1 MDVIDKVKRQV
12 IDWEKIFV
20 MSQIKEANF
29 QNGLCA

>member
-1 MDVIDKVKRQV
+1 MDAMNNVKRQV

-29 QNGLCA
+29 QNGLFA